1 MRIVYIL
8 GLAHTGTTIIDRIL
22 SCYPGVIGLGEVEH
36 IFKKIDRRTIHKLNC
51 PCGATST
58 ECPFWGHLTAKR
70 YGSTAEFLMD
80 VVNTARSQGYSTI
93 IDSSKSVGT
102 STQYSQMAGRGEISD
117 LSVLRIVRDP
127 RGWVHS
133 MMRREKIPPTDHAT
147 LRGLFYRWLLS
158 SIKLD
163 TKVQRKSDR
172 LIYVWYD
179 KLILAREEDRLAD
192 LVGLPP
198 APNDEISLH
207 TANQHAIA
215 GNKFAFSK
223 KREKLTYDT
232 RWLESPLIEDI
243 YASLPVVRSYYHEL
257 QKLHLDKEARLPA
270 LPSRAA
276 IAEIEASLADG
287 NLSKTEDEISR
298 LGIAAL

>member
-51 PCGATST
+51 PCGTSSS
-58 ECPFWGHLTAKR
+58 ECPFWGPITTRR
-70 YGSTAEFLMD
+70 YGSTADFFAD
-80 VVNTARSQGYSTI
+80 VVGTARSQGYSTI

-102 STQYSQMAGRGEISD
+102 SIQYSQMAGRGEISD
-117 LSVLRIVRDP
+117 FSVLRIVRDP

-133 MMRREKIPPTDHAT
+133 MMRREKIPPTDHAA

-158 SIKLD
+158 GIKLD
-163 TKVQRKSDR
+163 TKVQKRSDR
-172 LIYVWYD
+172 LVYVWYD
-179 KLILAREEDRLAD
+179 RLILAREEDRLAA
-192 LVGLPP
+192 LLGLPP
-198 APNDEISLH
+198 AANDEISLH

-243 YASLPVVRSYYHEL
+243 YASLPLVRSYYHEL
-257 QKLHLDKEARLPA
+257 QKLHLDAEARLAA

-276 IAEIEASLADG
+276 IAEIEASLAEG
-287 NLSKTEDEISR
+287 NLSKTEDGIAR
-298 LGIAAL
+298 LEIAAL